1 MGMAAR
7 YGHTKKEKTLVGVPS
22 GQGQGWRGKKRFGGS
37 GRKRK
42 KSWSSLSLSRPP
54 FLLSSFPFLSPPS
67 LPFAL
72 VLSPLPCPV
81 AAATHVRGG
90 IRQEPS
96 GGNDLLLRTENGGNG
111 NVRFPFTVW

>member
-1 MGMAAR
+1 M
-7 YGHTKKEKTLVGVPS
+7 EKNGSVEVDGKGKNLRPRSVG
-22 GQGQGWRGKKRFGGS
+22 
-37 GRKRK
+37 
-42 KSWSSLSLSRPP
+42 PP

-72 VLSPLPCPV
+72 VLSPAPCPV

-90 IRQEPS
+90 IHQEPS